1 MKEEGF
7 GPLFLCPFL
16 KLSLRQINFGK
27 NSLFRPGAFVYNKTG
42 FVSMFFK
49 SWEGQVMTMRKNL
62 RKATDAP
69 QENEPWQKTVLLYL
83 HDLIY
88 MMAGIVIVFLL
99 VFRMV
104 VVSGSSMYSTLW
116 DGDWLIVLSN
126 VFYQEPEYGDI
137 IVACKDSFND
147 GEAIIKRVIATEG
160 QTVDIDFDAGIVY
173 VDGIALEES
182 YTYTP
187 TNIWEGTE
195 FPLVVAEGCVFAMG
209 DNRNESLD
217 GRDPRIGQIDKRE
230 ILGKA
235 IFLLYPGMG
244 EDYAE
249 RDLDRIGALK

>member
-1 MKEEGF
+1 MSEKQVKKEHPSPEKETT
-7 GPLFLCPFL
+7 LQQTL
-16 KLSLRQINFGK
+16 
-27 NSLFRPGAFVYNKTG
+27 
-42 FVSMFFK
+42 
-49 SWEGQVMTMRKNL
+49 
-62 RKATDAP
+62 
-69 QENEPWQKTVLLYL
+69 LLYL
-83 HDLIY
+83 HDLVY
-88 MMAGIVIVFLL
+88 MMAGIVIVFMLI
-99 VFRMV
+99 FRMV

-173 VDGIALEES
+173 VDGIALEED

-187 TNIWEGTE
+187 TNIQEGTE
-195 FPLVVAEGCVFAMG
+195 FPLVVENGCVFAMG

-217 GRDPRIGQIDKRE
+217 GRDPRIGQIDCRE

-235 IFLLYPGMG
+235 LFLIYPGMG
-244 EDYAE
+244 EYGAD
-249 RDLDRIGALK
+249 RDFDRIGAVN

>member
-1 MKEEGF
+1 M
-7 GPLFLCPFL
+7 
-16 KLSLRQINFGK
+16 
-27 NSLFRPGAFVYNKTG
+27 
-42 FVSMFFK
+42 
-49 SWEGQVMTMRKNL
+49 
-62 RKATDAP
+62 
-69 QENEPWQKTVLLYL
+69 
-83 HDLIY
+83 
-88 MMAGIVIVFLL
+88 L

-104 VVSGSSMYSTLW
+104 IVSGSSMYSTLW

-160 QTVDIDFDAGIVY
+160 QTVDIDFEAGVVY
-173 VDGIALEES
+173 VDGVALEED
-182 YTYTP
+182 YTFTP
-187 TNIWEGTE
+187 TNVREGTQ
-195 FPLVVAEGCVFAMG
+195 FPLVVEKGCVFAMG

-235 IFLLYPGMG
+235 LFLLYPGMG
-244 EDYAE
+244 EYYAE

>member
-1 MKEEGF
+1 MYNVSDYANYLNLGGSSVSTDRQEKKVQPSGEKE
-7 GPLFLCPFL
+7 
-16 KLSLRQINFGK
+16 
-27 NSLFRPGAFVYNKTG
+27 T
-42 FVSMFFK
+42 
-49 SWEGQVMTMRKNL
+49 T
-62 RKATDAP
+62 
-69 QENEPWQKTVLLYL
+69 WQQTVLLYL
-83 HDLIY
+83 HDLVY

-104 VVSGSSMYSTLW
+104 IVSGSSMYSTLW

-126 VFYQEPEYGDI
+126 VFYQEPECGDI

-173 VDGIALEES
+173 VDGVALEED

-187 TNIWEGTE
+187 TNVREGTE
-195 FPLVVAEGCVFAMG
+195 FPLVVEEGCVFAMG

-217 GRDPRIGQIDKRE
+217 GRDPRIGQVDKRE

-235 IFLLYPGMG
+235 VFLLYPGMG

-249 RDLDRIGALK
+249 RDFDRIGALK